1 MKTAS
6 KTKRILCL
14 ILSAVLIFSLIGC
27 GNKTNVNSDQSNV
40 EAGNNSN
47 ASSGDSSNTGSNSVS
62 SNNSNNNSNNNSST
76 NASSSTAAKP
86 VLLNPGNW
94 SVVAKADMPARQDS
108 TLTLAE
114 MQKLYRPHT
123 EWRIY
128 DIRTT
133 KTTVKT
139 KNGGTAYYVSNK
151 GKNSN
156 DGLSP
161 ETPFATPANLGKVKL
176 KAGDVVYFERGSV
189 FRGTWTFMVEG
200 VTYSAYGE
208 GKKPEF
214 YGSPKDYADP
224 KLWKETDVKGIY
236 VCTEMVL
243 KDVGGVIYNED
254 QSATRVTVGS
264 NGIFEGEQ
272 FKSYKDMKKDLYFYY
287 DKAKAKLYFRCNAGN
302 PGKVFKRIELNTA
315 GTVISIRAN
324 NITLDNLCVKYGG
337 GHGIGLSG
345 NYTGLTIQNCEI
357 GFIGGCV
364 HSETADGWAIRFG
377 NGVEVWG
384 GTENFTIKNSYF
396 YDIFDAAMTF
406 QYGTSTNPPP
416 ETIVKN
422 VNFSNNVIERC
433 TYSIEYFLASGPNS
447 YIENMTIANNLMWYT
462 GEGYCF
468 KRYGENEDAHIKSWE
483 CDNFIRGYYN
493 ITNNLFAM
501 SQAYLV
507 QTWTGSVETAKYDSN
522 IYIQR
527 ANKLLGVNGKMSQ
540 KIRFNFNVKNEIKN
554 KLHDNNA
561 TVIMVR

>member
-1 MKTAS
+1 MKKVSIS
-6 KTKRILCL
+6 KRVLCWV
-14 ILSAVLIFSLIGC
+14 LSAVLLFSLVGC
-27 GNKTNVNSDQSNV
+27 GKDSVENVNGSNV
-40 EAGNNSN
+40 E
-47 ASSGDSSNTGSNSVS
+47 SSSSVESG
-62 SNNSNNNSNNNSST
+62 SNNNSGNNSSG
-76 NASSSTAAKP
+76 SSSATGSTSSSVSNSTSSDNSA
-86 VLLNPGNW
+86 LLNPGNW
-94 SVVAKADMPARQDS
+94 SVVAKANMPARQDS
-108 TLTLAE
+108 ALTLAE
-114 MQKLYRPHT
+114 MEKLYRPHT

-302 PGKVFKRIELNTA
+302 PGKVFKRIEFNTA
-315 GTVISIRAN
+315 GTVVSIRAN
-324 NITLDNLCVKYGG
+324 NITLDNLCIKYGG

-345 NYTGLTIQNCEI
+345 GYTGLTITNCEI

-364 HSETADGWAIRFG
+364 HSETANGWAIRFG

-384 GTENFTIKNSYF
+384 GTENFTIKNCYF
-396 YDIFDAAMTF
+396 YDIYDAAMTF

-416 ETIVKN
+416 KTSMKN
-422 VNFSNNVIERC
+422 INFSNNVVERC
-433 TYSIEYFLASGPNS
+433 TYSVEYFLDSGPDS
-447 YIENMTIANNLMWYT
+447 YIENITISNNLMWYT

-483 CDNFIRGYYN
+483 YNKNYLKGYFN

-501 SQAYLV
+501 SKAYLV
-507 QTWTGSVETAKYDSN
+507 QTWSGNDADGADYDSN
-522 IYIQR
+522 IYIQKW
-527 ANKLLGVNGKMSQ
+527 NGLLGENGTTTD
-540 KIRFNFNVKNEIKN
+540 KIRFSINVKNEIKN

-561 TVIMVR
+561 TVVMVR